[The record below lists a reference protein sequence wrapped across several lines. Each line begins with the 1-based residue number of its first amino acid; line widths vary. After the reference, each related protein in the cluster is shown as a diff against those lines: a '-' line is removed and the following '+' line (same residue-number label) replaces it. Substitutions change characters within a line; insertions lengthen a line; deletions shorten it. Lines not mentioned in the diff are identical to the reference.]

1 MKSSKLF
8 VGSLSLLL
16 ICCFLFFYFF
26 AFASGNGRIVYVDS
40 DKLLNG
46 YKGMI
51 EARAEFQKKRTVW
64 ESNIDTLTKDVQ
76 DAIRIYSKDMALGTE
91 KEKQLSKALIQTKQK
106 QLMDYQSAIKQNAAQ
121 EEQRLNQQVL
131 STINAF
137 LMRYGK
143 KNGYKMILIA
153 ANGNIAYA
161 DPSMEIT
168 DRIVE
173 ELNKE
178 YSVPVK

>member
-16 ICCFLFFYFF
+16 VCCFLIFYFF
-26 AFASGNGRIVYVDS
+26 AFAGSGKIVYVDS

-76 DAIRIYSKDMALGTE
+76 DAIRTYSKDMALGTE
-91 KEKQLSKALIQTKQK
+91 KEKQLSKVLIQTKQK
-106 QLMDYQSAIKQNAAQ
+106 QLIDYQSAIKQNAAQ

-137 LMRYGK
+137 LSRYGK